1 MKQLIG
7 LLSVAI
13 LAIVATAATPAEPT
27 ATEWTSIDQLA
38 EKLKKEPR
46 PVIVEMYANW
56 CGWCKKMDKT
66 TFTDPEVVS
75 LLNESV
81 YVVKIN
87 GETTDKFTFL
97 GKETSG
103 REMVKALGIQGYPT
117 FILVDNDQDRLE
129 IVSGY
134 KTSPQLKR
142 IITKLARK

>member
-7 LLSVAI
+7 LLSLAM
-13 LAIVATAATPAEPT
+13 LAIVVTAAAPAEPT
-27 ATEWTSIDQLA
+27 TTEWTSIDQLP

-66 TFTDPEVVS
+66 TFADPEIAS
-75 LLNESV
+75 
-81 YVVKIN
+81 
-87 GETTDKFTFL
+87 L

-103 REMVKALGIQGYPT
+103 RDMVKALGIQGYPT
-117 FILVDNDQDRLE
+117 FILVDNDQERLE

-142 IITKLARK
+142 IITKLAKK